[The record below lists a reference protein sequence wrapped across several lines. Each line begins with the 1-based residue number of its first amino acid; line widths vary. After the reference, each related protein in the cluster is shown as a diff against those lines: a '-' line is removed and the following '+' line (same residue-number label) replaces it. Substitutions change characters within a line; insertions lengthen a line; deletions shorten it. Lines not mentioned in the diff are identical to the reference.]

1 MTPSRTPPPAIQP
14 TGVQTGGRWADG
26 QCPSRGRRPGPI
38 QDQTDASEKLPS
50 VAGEAG
56 WAHSLPAPRP
66 SLEEATVLRTGRQ
79 ASSSSYGR

>member
-14 TGVQTGGRWADG
+14 TGVQTDDGVGDG
-26 QCPSRGRRPGPI
+26 QCPSGGRRPGPI
-38 QDQTDASEKLPS
+38 QDQTDASEKPPP

-56 WAHSLPAPRP
+56 WAHSLPAPSP